1 MTPAPKT
8 NGLTTPQST
17 IDREKEALKLSK
29 VVSIDE
35 CERFDFVFDDTDF
48 NGNACR
54 NSIRH
59 AEGILINPR
68 WATYKFNYKEQK
80 IEAVPGTGLTIEE
93 FKNLVIDEEVMRDGI
108 LFIWVEKELI
118 QPIISFFDIPTLTN
132 IFDRESHINKKDL
145 YTKT

>member
-1 MTPAPKT
+1 LATKDDSSIGGKKGNSKIKNQKKPMTPAPKT

-68 WATYKFNYKEQK
+68 WATYKFNYKE
-80 IEAVPGTGLTIEE
+80 
-93 FKNLVIDEEVMRDGI
+93 
-108 LFIWVEKELI
+108 
-118 QPIISFFDIPTLTN
+118 
-132 IFDRESHINKKDL
+132 
-145 YTKT
+145 